1 MNQLAMPQKG
11 ETVAL
16 MHTNMGDI
24 SIRLFPE
31 QAPKTAKPVT
41 AKEPDQMVIPGM
53 NASVTGTDPVID
65 FLNKQKIPYVDKRSK
80 NGSLW
85 LVGGPELAGIVK
97 QCNSLGLKFAYTAN
111 GSKATKGKPGWY
123 SKK

>member
-1 MNQLAMPQKG
+1 MEP
-11 ETVAL
+11 VA
-16 MHTNMGDI
+16 
-24 SIRLFPE
+24 
-31 QAPKTAKPVT
+31 
-41 AKEPDQMVIPGM
+41 AKEHVQMVIPGM
-53 NASVTGTDPVID
+53 NAHASGTDDVLD
-65 FLNKQKIPYVDKRSK
+65 FLDKQKILYVDNRSK

-85 LVGGPELAGIVK
+85 LIGGPELAGIVK